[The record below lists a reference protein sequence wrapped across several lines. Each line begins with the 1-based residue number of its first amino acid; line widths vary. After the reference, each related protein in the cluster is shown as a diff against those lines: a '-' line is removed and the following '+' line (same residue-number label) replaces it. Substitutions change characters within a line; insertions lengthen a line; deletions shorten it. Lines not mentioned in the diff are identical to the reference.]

1 MRRRLLS
8 VSVFA
13 ALLVGSTPALGQSE
27 ADDERGWTPKR
38 YSQSELIDFG
48 GRDASPLSLPW
59 EAVRIE
65 QVTNYGR
72 VDFRHIVE
80 ANFGDVRNY
89 LEETYK
95 QQEPALQLAPDTAPP
110 GATRD
115 LYVHGTASQGA
126 RINYTLGNGDLRRTF
141 IIQVSA
147 ADDEERTSI
156 VFQNMSV
163 RQLFS
168 AGLPRLGPLKPV
180 DAGPIRVGR

>member
-13 ALLVGSTPALGQSE
+13 VLLVCSAPALGESD

-38 YSQSELIDFG
+38 YSQTELIDFG
-48 GRDASPLSLPW
+48 GHDRSPLSLPW
-59 EAVRIE
+59 DVVRTE

-72 VDFRHIVE
+72 VDFKHVVD
-80 ANFGDVRNY
+80 ANFGDVRDY
-89 LEETYK
+89 LENKYK
-95 QQEPALQLAPDTAPP
+95 QQKPALQLAPDTAPP
-110 GATRD
+110 GASRD
-115 LYVHGTASQGA
+115 LHVHGTASQGD

-147 ADDEERTSI
+147 ADDEDHTSI

-180 DAGPIRVGR
+180 DAEPVPVGR